1 MNTKSRHKL
10 VFVYNA
16 DSGLFNTVTD
26 VAHKIIS
33 PRTYSCDLCSLTHG
47 YFKVRDTWV
56 KFLQAIDVECEF
68 LHRDQLFEKYA
79 IADVELPQIYKNING
94 KLESWIS
101 KNEIEPLSSVDELVA
116 FIKQKLAET
125 K

>member
-1 MNTKSRHKL
+1 MTKL
-10 VFVYNA
+10 IFVYNA

-33 PRTYSCDLCSLTHG
+33 PKTYSCNLCSLTHG

-56 KFLQAIDVECEF
+56 KFLQTINAECEF
-68 LHRDQLFEKYA
+68 LHRDELFEKYA
-79 IADVELPQIYKNING
+79 IADADLPQIYINSHG
-94 KLESWIS
+94 KLESWIN
-101 KNEIEPLSSVDELVA
+101 KDEIERLTSVEELIN
-116 FIKQKLAET
+116 FIKQKLADT

>member
-1 MNTKSRHKL
+1 MNIKPANKL

-68 LHRDQLFEKYA
+68 LHRDELFEKYA
-79 IADVELPQIYKNING
+79 IADVDLPQIYKNING

-101 KNEIEPLSSVDELVA
+101 KNEIEPLSSVDELIA
-116 FIKQKLAET
+116 FMKQKLAET